1 MLEYLLIFPARED
14 AEDVAEE
21 LSEEETFTRVRVA
34 REALA
39 GEDDSQAH
47 EWAVYVGLD
56 TIEDPTSAPAQALVQ
71 RFNDLAEKHD
81 GWLDERV

>member
-1 MLEYLLIFPARED
+1 MVEYLLIFPARED

-21 LSEEETFTRVRVA
+21 LREEEAFTQVRVT

-39 GEDDSQAH
+39 GEDDSEAL
-47 EWAVYVGLD
+47 EWAVYVRLD
-56 TIEDPTSAPAQALVQ
+56 TIEDPTSAPAQALVE
-71 RFNDLAEKHD
+71 RFSDLAEEHD

>member
-1 MLEYLLIFPARED
+1 MVEYLLIFPARED

-21 LSEEETFTRVRVA
+21 LREEETFTQVRVA

-39 GEDDSQAH
+39 GKDDSEAN
-47 EWAVYVGLD
+47 EWAVYVRLD
-56 TIEDPTSAPAQALVQ
+56 TIEDPTSAPAQALVE
-71 RFNDLAEKHD
+71 RFNDLAEEHD

>member
-1 MLEYLLIFPARED
+1 MVEYLLIFPARED

-21 LSEEETFTRVRVA
+21 LREEETFTQVRVA

-39 GEDDSQAH
+39 GEDDSEAH
-47 EWAVYVGLD
+47 EWAVYIRLD
-56 TIEDPTSAPAQALVQ
+56 TIDDPTSAPAQALVE
-71 RFNDLAEKHD
+71 RFGDLAEEHD